1 MSLPITARY
10 FFKFRFSD
18 TGLTPSFLFYKNAV
32 TLSNIVPQPSIS
44 ELSNGIYYFDRVI
57 SSMSDP
63 EIVFQIDGGSG
74 LPDAVRYVSDS
85 IHPNEFASESINDY
99 LVKAVGLLHENSV
112 MDQTSYSSGKLTGAR
127 IRLYDSKANALLA
140 TNTGKLYEYQV
151 AATYV
156 GGNLTTYTV
165 TRTYPA

>member
-1 MSLPITARY
+1 MSLPVTARY

-18 TGLTPSFLFYKNAV
+18 TGLTPSFLFYKDASS
-32 TLSNIVPQPSIS
+32 LSNVTQPSIS
-44 ELSNGIYYFDRVI
+44 ELSGGVYYFDRVI

-74 LPDAVRYVSDS
+74 LPDSIRYVSDS

-140 TNTGKLYEYQV
+140 SSTGKLYEYQV
-151 AATYV
+151 AATYS
-156 GGNLTTYTV
+156 GGNLTSYTV

>member
-1 MSLPITARY
+1 MSLPVTARY

-18 TGLTPSFLFYKNAV
+18 TGLTPSFLFYKNAI
-32 TLSNIVPQPSIS
+32 TLSNLSPPSIS
-44 ELSNGIYYFDRVI
+44 ELSGGIYYFDRVI
-57 SSMSDP
+57 TSMSDP
-63 EIVFQIDGGSG
+63 EIVFQIDGGSS
-74 LPDAVRYVSDS
+74 LPDYLRYVSDS
-85 IHPNEFASESINDY
+85 IHPHEFASESINDY

-151 AATYV
+151 AASYS
-156 GGNLTTYTV
+156 GGNLTNYTV